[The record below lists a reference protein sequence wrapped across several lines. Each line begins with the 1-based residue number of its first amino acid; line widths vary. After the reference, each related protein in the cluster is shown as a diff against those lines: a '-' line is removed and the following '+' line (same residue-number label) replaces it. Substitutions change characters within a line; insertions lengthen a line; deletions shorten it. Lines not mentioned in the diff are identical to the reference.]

1 MNSGAG
7 GDVLQGKIE
16 SGLME
21 QLEDVVQD
29 AEDEAEFRN
38 EHMIAG
44 EDPEEDKIDDV
55 DIDTDENGVYKIFKN
70 ISSSGVKDE
79 NDEEELLDE
88 AFK

>member
-44 EDPEEDKIDDV
+44 EDPEEDKIDDAV
-55 DIDTDENGVYKIFKN
+55 CPSNLIQPPCSHRCVC
-70 ISSSGVKDE
+70 SSHILHYDRRIYIAG
-79 NDEEELLDE
+79 
-88 AFK
+88 FHI